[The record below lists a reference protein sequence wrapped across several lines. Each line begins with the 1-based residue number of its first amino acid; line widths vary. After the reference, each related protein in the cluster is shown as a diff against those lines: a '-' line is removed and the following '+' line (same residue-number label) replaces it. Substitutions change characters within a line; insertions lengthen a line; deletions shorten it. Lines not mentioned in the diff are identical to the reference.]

1 MITTLESYGQN
12 VREFTMPEAASPK
25 DPSIVTPFAAPAPA
39 DRRAAAQERRRLALD
54 DRKRSF
60 LRMVSHELR
69 TPLNAVIGFSEILSQ
84 ELYGPLGNE
93 QYREYATIV
102 HDSGLKLLKLV
113 NQIVEIARLEG
124 HVTDI
129 EMTPEPLDEALE
141 DVLDTLRGEI
151 ARREVVVHVLGQ
163 GDLPLVVADS
173 RGLRTMLSN
182 LIQNA
187 VAHSP
192 AGGVVHVAASR
203 IGDEVE
209 ISIRDQGPGVESAE
223 LPRLLQP
230 FEQAGSAL
238 TRTSEGVGLGLPIV
252 DLLSRAMGG
261 RLKLSSSLGAGFL
274 ARLILPAG

>member
-1 MITTLESYGQN
+1 
-12 VREFTMPEAASPK
+12 MPEPASL
-25 DPSIVTPFAAPAPA
+25 DASIVTAFADPALA
-39 DRRAAAQERRRLALD
+39 ERRAAAIERRRLALD

-84 ELYGPLGNE
+84 ELYGPLGSP
-93 QYREYATIV
+93 QYKEYATIV

-129 EMTPEPLDEALE
+129 EMTPENLDEAIE
-141 DVLDTLRGEI
+141 DVIDSLRGPI
-151 ARREVVVHVLGQ
+151 ARRDVIVHVVGE
-163 GDLPLVVADS
+163 GALPVVRADS
-173 RGLRTMLSN
+173 RGLRTMLTN

-187 VAHSP
+187 VTHSP
-192 AGGVVHVAASR
+192 AGGVVHVAAAR
-203 IGDEVE
+203 IGREVE
-209 ISIRDQGPGVESAE
+209 ITIRDQGPGVESAE

-230 FEQAGSAL
+230 FEQGGSTL

-261 RLKLSSSLGAGFL
+261 QLKLSSSLGAGFL
-274 ARLILPAG
+274 ARLILPAA

>member
-1 MITTLESYGQN
+1 
-12 VREFTMPEAASPK
+12 MPEPASL
-25 DPSIVTPFAAPAPA
+25 DASIVSAFADPAPA
-39 DRRAAAQERRRLALD
+39 DRRAVAQERRRLALD

-84 ELYGPLGNE
+84 ELYGPLGSP
-93 QYREYATIV
+93 QYKEYATIV

-129 EMTPEPLDEALE
+129 EMTPEPLDEAVE
-141 DVLDTLRGEI
+141 DVIDALRGEI
-151 ARREVVVHVLGQ
+151 ARRDVIVHVVGQ
-163 GDLPLVVADS
+163 GGLPSVTADS
-173 RGLRTMLSN
+173 RGLRTMLTN

-187 VAHSP
+187 VTHSP
-192 AGGVVHVAASR
+192 AGGVVHVAAAK
-203 IGDEVE
+203 IGGE
-209 ISIRDQGPGVESAE
+209 IEITIRDQGPGVESAE

-230 FEQAGSAL
+230 FEQGGSTL

-261 RLKLSSSLGAGFL
+261 QLKLSSSLGAGFL
-274 ARLILPAG
+274 ARLILPAA